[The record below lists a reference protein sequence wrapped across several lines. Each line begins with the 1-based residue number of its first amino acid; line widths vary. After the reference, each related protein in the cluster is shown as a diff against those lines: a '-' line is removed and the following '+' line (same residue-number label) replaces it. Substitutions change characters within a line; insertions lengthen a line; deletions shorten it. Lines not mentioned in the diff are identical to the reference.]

1 MERYIRGDKKQV
13 PVKLRKFLTDAQF
26 NALDAVAQFGW
37 SVAFVRRP
45 PFQQPVVVMVNETG
59 NKYGVLQEDGSL
71 NQNPDITLRS
81 ENPSANKGITVK
93 KGRSRQTKPKAK
105 RATVQ
110 KTQPVHKAG

>member
-1 MERYIRGDKKQV
+1 MERYIRGDKKEV
-13 PVKLRKFLTDAQF
+13 PGKLRRYLSEAQF

-71 NQNPDITLRS
+71 NQNPDITLRADS
-81 ENPSANKGITVK
+81 GASIKGTVK
-93 KGRSRQTKPKAK
+93 KGRRQIAKPKSKRVSAK
-105 RATVQ
+105 
-110 KTQPVHKAG
+110 KTQPVHKAS